1 MTPARGPRRTRAR
14 SSLLRAVDPRH
25 LEELQ
30 SLRKLFVEPERARL
44 EHLERPISPELV
56 GNLLPE
62 ALAHASEARGDG
74 LATAIDQPVTS
85 ALRNLARRTPELFG
99 EMLAPTIGTAVR
111 RAVAN
116 ALAAILERVNRVI
129 ERSLS
134 LRSFAW
140 RFEAR
145 RRGRPFAEVML
156 AHTLL
161 YRVEW
166 VVLIHTETSLVLEQ
180 ATVEDTPPP
189 LDQMSAMLQAINA
202 FVSDAF
208 QPTVPGADLQSFE
221 VGDLTVWIERD
232 PAVTLAAAI
241 RGVAPVELR
250 GTFRQTLERV
260 RTLHHEQIVEPCPDL
275 GKLADLRPL
284 LVDCLQQKYRPMR
297 RRAQWLL
304 AALGIAVVAFAVA
317 AQARGGAAAREDARL
332 RAEYRA
338 ALAEAPGIVVTAIT
352 RDDGRYRYRI
362 EGLRDPRAAPADAL
376 IAAAGLPAAS
386 LELAPFDSL
395 DPRFPRAEPP
405 LAAVDA
411 ALRELEAIEIPFGPG
426 TLSVGPAERAAIERA
441 AQLVGRARRAAAQ
454 ARAGLCVEVIG
465 DADETGTAAINAAVR
480 SARADGVVRALA
492 EAGVEPELLRPGV
505 ADAMRPKPGRRVTFR
520 AGLRPDPDHPGCRP

>member
-14 SSLLRAVDPRH
+14 ARLLRAVDPRH
-25 LEELQ
+25 LEELR
-30 SLRKLFVEPERARL
+30 SLRQLFVEPERARL
-44 EHLERPISPELV
+44 EHLERPLSPELV
-56 GNLLPE
+56 GDLLPE
-62 ALAHASEARGDG
+62 ALAHASQARGDG

-111 RAVAN
+111 RAVAT

-140 RFEAR
+140 RLEAR
-145 RRGRPFAEVML
+145 RCGRPFAEVML

-208 QPTVPGADLQSFE
+208 RPTVPGADLQSLE

-250 GTFRQTLERV
+250 GTFRQTLERA
-260 RTLHHEQIVEPCPDL
+260 RTLHHAGIAEPCPDL
-275 GKLADLRPL
+275 GKLADLHPL
-284 LVDCLQQKYRPMR
+284 LADCLQQRYKPTR

-304 AALGIAVVAFAVA
+304 AGLGLAVVAFAVA
-317 AQARGGAAAREDARL
+317 AQAREDDAPREDARL

-338 ALAEAPGIVVTAIT
+338 ALAGAPGIVVTAIA
-352 RDDGRYRYRI
+352 RDDGRYRI

-411 ALRELEAIEIPFGPG
+411 ALRELEAIEIPFEPG

-454 ARAGLCVEVIG
+454 AHTGLCVEVIG
-465 DADETGTAAINAAVR
+465 DADETGTAAVNAAVR
-480 SARADGVVRALA
+480 SARAAGVVRALR

-505 ADAMRPKPGRRVTFR
+505 ADPMRSKPGRRVTFR